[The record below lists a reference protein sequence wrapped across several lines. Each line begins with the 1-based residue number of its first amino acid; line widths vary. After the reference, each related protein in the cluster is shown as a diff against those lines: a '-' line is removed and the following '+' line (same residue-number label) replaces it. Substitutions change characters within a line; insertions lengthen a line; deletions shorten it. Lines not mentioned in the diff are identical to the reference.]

1 MPEKI
6 RPPAHVL
13 ETSVPPRLF
22 DQLEKLVDDG
32 WFGSI
37 DEIVR
42 EALRRYLS
50 THRPELLE
58 RQIREDVEWGLRGQ
72 D

>member
-1 MPEKI
+1 MPDTHPHA
-6 RPPAHVL
+6 RVF

-42 EALRRYLS
+42 EALRRYLI
-50 THRPELLE
+50 THRPELME
-58 RQIREDVEWGLRGQ
+58 RQIRDDVEWGLRGR